1 MLRHRTLIALSLLG
15 AAVATTAHS
24 QDPIIRLPTDS
35 IERLLRTAPYTVV
48 AGQDSRYQ
56 GDRTQHLLLSFD
68 STTALEVKWAKAP
81 VGGQAFNN
89 QPRYEAAAYEL
100 QKLFLDPPN
109 YVVPPTVLRMV
120 PLSEVAQRDRYA
132 EATFSDAASVLIVVQ
147 YWADF
152 LTDKGV
158 FDKKRVERDSVYA
171 RHLGDLNVLTYL
183 IRHSDANAGNILI
196 SQDSSNPRLFAVDN
210 GVSFAS
216 PPSNRGSFWRDL
228 RVTRLG
234 RTTAER
240 LQKIRREDLDRAL
253 GVLAQFDLRE
263 GEYHEAAKGESIDDG
278 TGVRRKGN
286 VLQLGLTDSEI
297 AGVHDRLKSLVKRIQ
312 DGKLATF

>member
-1 MLRHRTLIALSLLG
+1 MLGHRTFIAASLFG
-15 AAVATTAHS
+15 AAVATAHA

-35 IERLLRTAPYTVV
+35 IERLLRSAPYTVV

-81 VGGQAFNN
+81 IGGQGFNN

-120 PLSEVAQRDRYA
+120 PLSELAERDRYA
-132 EATFSDAASVLIVVQ
+132 EPTFGNAKSVLVVVQ
-147 YWADF
+147 FWADN
-152 LTDKGV
+152 LTDKDV
-158 FDKKRVERDSVYA
+158 FDKKRAERDSVYA

-196 SQDSSNPRLFAVDN
+196 SRDSSIPRLFAVDN

-228 RVTRLG
+228 RVTRLS

-240 LQKIRREDLDRAL
+240 LQQIRREDLERAL
-253 GVLAQFDLRE
+253 GVLAQFALRD
-263 GEYHEAAKGESIDDG
+263 GEYHEGERSASIDDRS
-278 TGVRRKGN
+278 GVRKKGDA
-286 VLQLGLTDSEI
+286 LQLGLTDSEI

-312 DGKLATF
+312 DGKLPTF